1 MEQVQKYS
9 GGGGPIGGR
18 LPSVVLDAFPLWAHE
33 TRRLA
38 VVHQCIDLLQ
48 WPLPGH
54 SPWPLRPRTLLQSP
68 QPPEFGPTPCR
79 PPSSSRRWNGTRQV
93 ETWEFVEPS
102 NPQRVSSTPSLS
114 LPSPSQ
120 PIPSTVAVS
129 TPALRRAL
137 ALGGNETL
145 LAPGRLSLDSDDDIC
160 CRPDQA
166 HIGIALRY
174 GPSCEPDVR
183 HRTTPE
189 HTRSSRIS
197 ARPAPSAAATNSRG
211 QGSGGRGTGEQAEH
225 LGPASVEKL
234 QGRASASSHLDD
246 TLVATRRPPTSPPQT
261 HPPQHH
267 GSNRLFAAMS
277 YNRLGK
283 SPAPPSPYGS
293 LVSLGRSPDAC
304 IHFP

>member
-1 MEQVQKYS
+1 MQK
-9 GGGGPIGGR
+9 GR
-18 LPSVVLDAFPLWAHE
+18 LFSWNKSKNTVVAGAQLEAASHLWFSTPFPFG
-33 TRRLA
+33 RMK
-38 VVHQCIDLLQ
+38 QGGSQ
-48 WPLPGH
+48 WCTSASTCCSGRCRGILPG
-54 SPWPLRPRTLLQSP
+54 PLRPRTLLQSP

-189 HTRSSRIS
+189 HTRSSHIS

-211 QGSGGRGTGEQAEH
+211 
-225 LGPASVEKL
+225 
-234 QGRASASSHLDD
+234 
-246 TLVATRRPPTSPPQT
+246 
-261 HPPQHH
+261 
-267 GSNRLFAAMS
+267 
-277 YNRLGK
+277 
-283 SPAPPSPYGS
+283 
-293 LVSLGRSPDAC
+293 
-304 IHFP
+304 